1 MNQITKQV
9 MVVPMATPK
18 PNQQFEQLALFNI
31 DGDPLVVG
39 MQMPF
44 QADSSAA
51 TVEDLVDDF
60 NDLLDKL
67 KTAGLM
73 ASS

>member
-9 MVVPMATPK
+9 MIVPMAAPK
-18 PNQQFEQLALFNI
+18 FNQQFEQLALFNI

-44 QADSSAA
+44 QADSVAA